1 MIEMLQAFIGGL
13 FQVFSGTTFTL
24 MMLGILIGFVVGILP
39 GLGGPVTLALM
50 LPFIFKME
58 AVEAFAFL
66 LGMAAVTATTGD
78 ITSILF
84 GIPGEAITAST
95 IVDGHPMA
103 KKGEAGRALG
113 AALMS
118 SLLGAIFGAFAL
130 ALAIPIIRPLVL
142 SIGSPEFFMLAI
154 LGVTFLA
161 SLSGGSVIKG
171 LTAAAIGLLLATV
184 GLDPISGIE
193 RYTFGSLYLW
203 DSLPLVSAT
212 LGLFAI
218 PEIIDLAVKGTS
230 IAETSIGKI
239 GGVMEG
245 VKDTFRHWK
254 LVLRCSAI
262 GTYIGIIPG
271 MGGGVSQWVAYAHAV
286 QSSPDKERFGKGAV
300 EGVLGPGAAN
310 NSNLGGGLV
319 PTIAFG
325 VPGNV
330 TMAILLGA
338 FIIQGLVPGPPMLI
352 PESQG
357 GHLTLTFSFVWIIVI
372 ANIITVA
379 ACFLFLKQLVRI
391 TEVRGSLIIPFV
403 LLLVYLGGFATKNAF
418 EDIVVVLLFGAMGWV
433 MVKLDWS
440 RPPLL
445 LGLVLGPL
453 AEDRLFLS
461 MDNYGLSWLWFPSVL
476 VLFAVILAGIFYPVF
491 QAWREKRKNPQPKKE
506 ATIAPVSTGALI
518 FAFLVVVFFAWSLW
532 EAREWGFRARL
543 FPWAIGFTGL
553 AFAVM
558 QLDLDI
564 TGLLRKGSIGLPKE
578 VDNETAFVV
587 RRTAGITGWI
597 LGFFLAIWLLGFSMA
612 VPTATFLYLKVGARE
627 KWLISIVLTLVA
639 FASFYGLFIY
649 SLSVPFPQGLLLGW
663 LGM

>member
-1 MIEMLQAFIGGL
+1 
-13 FQVFSGTTFTL
+13 
-24 MMLGILIGFVVGILP
+24 
-39 GLGGPVTLALM
+39 
-50 LPFIFKME
+50 
-58 AVEAFAFL
+58 
-66 LGMAAVTATTGD
+66 
-78 ITSILF
+78 
-84 GIPGEAITAST
+84 
-95 IVDGHPMA
+95 
-103 KKGEAGRALG
+103 
-113 AALMS
+113 
-118 SLLGAIFGAFAL
+118 
-130 ALAIPIIRPLVL
+130 
-142 SIGSPEFFMLAI
+142 
-154 LGVTFLA
+154 
-161 SLSGGSVIKG
+161 
-171 LTAAAIGLLLATV
+171 
-184 GLDPISGIE
+184 
-193 RYTFGSLYLW
+193 
-203 DSLPLVSAT
+203 
-212 LGLFAI
+212 
-218 PEIIDLAVKGTS
+218 
-230 IAETSIGKI
+230 
-239 GGVMEG
+239 
-245 VKDTFRHWK
+245 
-254 LVLRCSAI
+254 
-262 GTYIGIIPG
+262 
-271 MGGGVSQWVAYAHAV
+271 
-286 QSSPDKERFGKGAV
+286 
-300 EGVLGPGAAN
+300 
-310 NSNLGGGLV
+310 
-319 PTIAFG
+319 
-325 VPGNV
+325 
-330 TMAILLGA
+330 
-338 FIIQGLVPGPPMLI
+338 
-352 PESQG
+352 
-357 GHLTLTFSFVWIIVI
+357 
-372 ANIITVA
+372 
-379 ACFLFLKQLVRI
+379 
-391 TEVRGSLIIPFV
+391 
-403 LLLVYLGGFATKNAF
+403 
-418 EDIVVVLLFGAMGWV
+418 MGWV

-506 ATIAPVSTGALI
+506 ATIAPVSTWALI